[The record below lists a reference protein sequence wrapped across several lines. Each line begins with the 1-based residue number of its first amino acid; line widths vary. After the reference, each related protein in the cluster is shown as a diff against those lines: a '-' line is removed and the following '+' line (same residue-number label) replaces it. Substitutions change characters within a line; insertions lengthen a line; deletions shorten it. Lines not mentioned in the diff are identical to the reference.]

1 MNVAQR
7 DRFFSEAYRVLKK
20 GSFFAFTEHGLG
32 PLGNPIFPLPWAD
45 TKSMSYLL
53 PPEETILLLKKT
65 GFTDIEIIETGDKYM
80 SGYEKLVNQS
90 NDKTPPT
97 LGIHVIGGPSMIER
111 SKNSLKSIKEKRTL
125 PFEILCK
132 K

>member
-1 MNVAQR
+1 
-7 DRFFSEAYRVLKK
+7 
-20 GSFFAFTEHGLG
+20 
-32 PLGNPIFPLPWAD
+32 
-45 TKSMSYLL
+45 
-53 PPEETILLLKKT
+53 
-65 GFTDIEIIETGDKYM
+65 M